1 MAHRIR
7 AVFLPA
13 TGSLSVLQP
22 GEENVA
28 STREREPAA
37 DAASRLNA
45 LCAPR
50 ERGVGTAPPPAPLA
64 TGTGL
69 DDLQGDG
76 AAGRSLVVSDPAADS
91 TIDLGGVP
99 FAEYTAPF
107 RWHDRAS
114 FEAHLQRNAETV
126 ARRCGTK
133 KLQCFI
139 EVNGLDDSQR
149 SELGI
154 PIPPTVDGRS
164 VTMRKWRDQNKAFFR
179 QCSNQSCRRA
189 ERAVDSSD
197 WPRPL
202 STKTHFENLI
212 VAKNQHEGYWY
223 YAKFCS
229 ALCAHA
235 CAFDKGAF
243 MLAKGDERK
252 AWQKEYQAKEHSK
265 NPNKNAEKL
274 RLASAKKRETT
285 RAATMGSLNDTRAT
299 LVNSG
304 ENDSGDVAALLK
316 NLEDAERKRRMPD
329 EEFKKLKLEYATR
342 KQQPLKIVRGRFE
355 EDRTLGVCCFADI
368 IAHADEFNVLFT
380 SQEDE
385 ADKVKEIGRVPAM
398 FGRNISLARVI
409 CLGEFESCVQAAGDE
424 KDADGEFIAFEYVA
438 QKLGFG
444 GDDNT
449 DENLEQRGRAMYD
462 LVGRCKGSNEA
473 RGTKNYKPGAGMAT
487 FSSEERGL
495 KDDLLAQGYCESAVK
510 ELIRKTRLAT
520 QRGSVLVTWF
530 PPGAGG
536 FKNIIAEKTRK
547 GLGRVVGADLKK
559 PLDELQK
566 FYFEKAIWETRDRHR
581 AGLIKAKFADEE
593 PR

>member
-1 MAHRIR
+1 M
-7 AVFLPA
+7 PA
-13 TGSLSVLQP
+13 AGGSRSVSQP

-45 LCAPR
+45 LLGVPR
-50 ERGVGTAPPPAPLA
+50 ERGVGAAPSPAALA
-64 TGTGL
+64 AGTRL

-99 FAEYTAPF
+99 FAEYTPPLQ
-107 RWHDRAS
+107 WHDRAS

-126 ARRCGTK
+126 EHRRGTK
-133 KLQCFI
+133 KLQGFV
-139 EVNGLDDSQR
+139 EVNSLDDSQR
-149 SELGI
+149 SALGI
-154 PIPPTVDGRS
+154 PIPPIVDGRW
-164 VTMRKWRDQNKAFFR
+164 VTNGRWGGKNKAFFY
-179 QCSNQSCRRA
+179 QCSNQSCRHA
-189 ERAVDSSD
+189 VERSE
-197 WPRPL
+197 WPCPV
-202 STKTHFENLI
+202 STKPRIETFI
-212 VAKNQHEGYWY
+212 VAKNEHEGYWY

-252 AWQKEYQAKEHSK
+252 AGLKEWQAEDHSK
-265 NPNKNAEKL
+265 NPNKNAERI

-285 RAATMGSLNDTRAT
+285 RAATMGLLNATRAT
-299 LVNSG
+299 LVGSG

-329 EEFKKLKLEYATR
+329 EEFEKLKLEYATR

-444 GDDNT
+444 GDDN
-449 DENLEQRGRAMYD
+449 LEQRGRAMYD
-462 LVGRCKGSNEA
+462 LVGRCEGNIKEKG
-473 RGTKNYKPGAGMAT
+473 TMNYKPGAGMAT

-495 KDDLLAQGYCESAVK
+495 KDDLLAQGYRESAVK

-520 QRGSVLVTWF
+520 QRGSVWVTWF

-536 FKNIIAEKTRK
+536 FKNIISAKTRK

-566 FYFEKAIWETRDRHR
+566 FYFEKAINETRARHR
-581 AGLIKAKFADEE
+581 VKLIKAEFADEE

>member
-1 MAHRIR
+1 MAHRVR

-13 TGSLSVLQP
+13 TGSLGVLQP

-45 LCAPR
+45 LLGVPR
-50 ERGVGTAPPPAPLA
+50 ERGVGTAPPPAALA
-64 TGTGL
+64 AGTRL

-99 FAEYTAPF
+99 FAEYTPPLL
-107 RWHDRAS
+107 WHDRAS

-126 ARRCGTK
+126 ARRRGTK
-133 KLQCFI
+133 KLQGFV
-139 EVNGLDDSQR
+139 EVNGLDDSQW
-149 SELGI
+149 SALGI
-154 PIPPTVDGRS
+154 PIPPIVDGRW
-164 VTMRKWRDQNKAFFR
+164 VTGGRWRDRNKAFFY
-179 QCSNQSCRRA
+179 QSSNQSCRRA
-189 ERAVDSSD
+189 ERAERAD

-202 STKTHFENLI
+202 STKLSFENFI

-243 MLAKGDERK
+243 MLAKGDEWK
-252 AWQKEYQAKEHSK
+252 AGRKEYQAKDHSK
-265 NPNKNAEKL
+265 NPNKNAERI

-285 RAATMGSLNDTRAT
+285 RAATMGLLNATRAT

-329 EEFKKLKLEYATR
+329 EEFEKLKLEYATR

-444 GDDNT
+444 GDDN
-449 DENLEQRGRAMYD
+449 LEQRGRAMYD
-462 LVGRCKGSNEA
+462 LVGRCEGNIKEKG
-473 RGTKNYKPGAGMAT
+473 TMNYKLGAGMAT

-495 KDDLLAQGYCESAVK
+495 KDDLLAQGYRESAVK

-520 QRGSVLVTWF
+520 QRGSVWVTWF

-536 FKNIIAEKTRK
+536 FKNIISAKTRK

-566 FYFEKAIWETRDRHR
+566 FYFEKAINETRARHR
-581 AGLIKAKFADEE
+581 VKLIKAEFADEE